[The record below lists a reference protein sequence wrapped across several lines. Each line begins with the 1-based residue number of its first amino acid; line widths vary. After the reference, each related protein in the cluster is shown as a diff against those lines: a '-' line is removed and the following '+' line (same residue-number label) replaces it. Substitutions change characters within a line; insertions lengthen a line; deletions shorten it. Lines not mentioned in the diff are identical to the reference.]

1 MKVLL
6 FLMLSFKLFSFNPSE
21 DEVSIDPSF
30 GVLINDL
37 SYSRYKLSVKNL
49 AFNRLGCYY
58 LIENNNYR
66 TSDLLGLNF
75 RVGKSFFLNIGYQM
89 FTNTDIF
96 NGNRKEVGFTYS
108 FNSIPIILNLGY
120 SQSMGSSINIGY
132 RFYLKQKE
140 IKW

>member
-1 MKVLL
+1 
-6 FLMLSFKLFSFNPSE
+6 MLSFKLSSFNPSE

-30 GVLINDL
+30 GVLVNDL

-96 NGNRKEVGFTYS
+96 NANRKEVGFTYS

-132 RFYLKQKE
+132 RFYLKQKD

>member
-1 MKVLL
+1 MKVLF
-6 FLMLSFKLFSFNPSE
+6 FLMLSFKLYSFNPSE
-21 DEVSIDPSF
+21 DDVSIDPSF
-30 GVLINDL
+30 GVLVNDL

-58 LIENNNYR
+58 LIENNNYI

-89 FTNTDIF
+89 FTNSDIF

-108 FNSIPIILNLGY
+108 FNSIPIFLNLGY
-120 SQSMGSSINIGY
+120 SEIMGSSINIGY
-132 RFYLKQKE
+132 RFYLKQKD
-140 IKW
+140 IK

>member
-1 MKVLL
+1 
-6 FLMLSFKLFSFNPSE
+6 MLSFTLYSFNQSE
-21 DEVSIDPSF
+21 DDVSLDPSF
-30 GVLINDL
+30 GVLVNDL
-37 SYSRYKLSVKNL
+37 SYRRYKLSAKNL

-58 LIENNNYR
+58 LIENNNYK

-96 NGNRKEVGFTYS
+96 NGNRKEVGFTYI

-132 RFYLKQKE
+132 RFYLKQKD